1 MEASMRSPPLD
12 LRLAGA
18 DWPAGDESEPH
29 DLSCEALDCCDQ
41 GAMVS
46 ALLQMALSVSEE
58 GVPWADDVSVLL
70 LSGWGALQAAASDGE
85 TV

>member
-1 MEASMRSPPLD
+1 MRSPPLD

-18 DWPAGDESEPH
+18 DWPAGDESEAH
-29 DLSCEALDCCDQ
+29 DLSCEALECCDQ

-58 GVPWADDVSVLL
+58 GAPWADDVSVLL
-70 LSGWGALQAAASDGE
+70 LSGWGALQAAASANE